1 MTPGF
6 ARWARR
12 HARPARASHVLAA
25 KLVAIFTGVGLIGAI
40 FLIAVLSSVII
51 PSFKALEATSIQVE
65 MDRTRSALDTV
76 ARTVEL
82 KARDFA
88 EDAAA
93 APDRARDG
101 HVFDDRQVD
110 GVAWLGGA
118 AHDTADGNAHGG
130 DSVQWRTGDGPAIR
144 RAFDDAIRP
153 LPLSRVVGANRSAH
167 FYLRLGDAV
176 AAVGVVRIPG
186 KDARARPQFVL
197 LARRLS
203 PTRLSAASHL
213 PTGLDISFVSDVATM
228 AATRTALRIVV
239 PMRGADGH
247 AVAGAAFTVRRE
259 FAVLGQRML
268 LLAVAGSIVLL
279 LLLLLALRRMIT
291 TQVLRPLARV
301 ERHMKTVQRSGTLAP
316 LPGPMRADEIGSLAT
331 SFNAMLEQL
340 QDLRQQ
346 LELQNFALGKSES
359 ATAMLHNVR
368 NALTPVSTILSRA
381 ITQTAPVDLSLLE
394 RAVAELADDPIP
406 SARRAK
412 LAAFVA
418 TAVAAEA
425 QDRRER
431 HHALTVAREAMG
443 QVLEII
449 GQQQQA
455 AHERPE
461 LAPCDV
467 TDIIA
472 RNATIARYAGSVS
485 ISVDFPEHPCH
496 VLASRIILSQVI
508 GNLFANAADA
518 IAAAGTGRGSIR
530 VTIDRIG
537 DTAEIAIHDDGEGF
551 AAGAA
556 PNLFQRGYS
565 TRQHKVGGLGLHWC
579 ANAMQAMHGK
589 LGLDSAGPGQGAVA
603 TLTLRLAPD
612 ASDPA

>member
-1 MTPGF
+1 MIPRL
-6 ARWARR
+6 ARWIR
-12 HARPARASHVLAA
+12 HRTGSARASRALAA
-25 KLVAIFTGVGLIGAI
+25 KLVAILTGIGLIGAI

-51 PSFKALEATSIQVE
+51 PSFKTLEATSIQVE
-65 MDRTRSALDTV
+65 MDRSRTALESV

-93 APDRARDG
+93 APNRVQAR
-101 HVFDDRQVD
+101 HIFDDRQVD
-110 GVAWLGGA
+110 GIAWLGGA
-118 AHDTADGNAHGG
+118 EGDTRTGTS
-130 DSVQWRTGDGPAIR
+130 SVQWRDGDGPAIR
-144 RAFDDAIRP
+144 QAFADAIRP
-153 LPLSRVVGANRSAH
+153 LALNRVIGANRSAH
-167 FYLRLGDAV
+167 FYLRLGNVV
-176 AAVGVVRIPG
+176 AAIGVIRIPG
-186 KDARARPQFVL
+186 KDGSTPPQFAL

-203 PTRLSAASHL
+203 PTLLSEASHL
-213 PTGLDISFVSDVATM
+213 PTRVDLSTTSDDATID
-228 AATRTALRIVV
+228 ATRTALRIVV
-239 PMRGADGH
+239 PIFGADGH

-301 ERHMKTVQRSGTLAP
+301 ERHMKTVQRSGTLAL
-316 LPGPMRADEIGSLAT
+316 LPGPMPADEIGSLAT
-331 SFNAMLEQL
+331 SFNAMLRQL

-346 LELQNFALGKSES
+346 LEVQNFALGQSES

-368 NALTPVSTILSRA
+368 NALTPVSTILSGA
-381 ITQTAPVDLSLLE
+381 IAQTAPVDWSLFD
-394 RAVAELADDPIP
+394 RAVTELGDDAVPP
-406 SARRAK
+406 ARREK
-412 LAAFVA
+412 LALFVE
-418 TAVAAEA
+418 TAVAAEV
-425 QDRRER
+425 QDRTER
-431 HHALTVAREAMG
+431 HRALLVAREAMG

-449 GQQQQA
+449 GQQQRA

-461 LAPCDV
+461 LSPCDV

-472 RNATIARYAGSVS
+472 RNATIARYSGSVS
-485 ISVDFPEHPCH
+485 IAVGFPAGPCH

-508 GNLFANAADA
+508 GNLFANSADA
-518 IAAAGTGRGSIR
+518 IAAQGTGSGSIR
-530 VTIDRIG
+530 VTIDHIG
-537 DTAEIAIHDDGEGF
+537 DMAHIAIRDDGEGF
-551 AAGAA
+551 AVGAT

-579 ANAMQAMHGK
+579 ANAMQAMQGT
-589 LGLDSAGPGQGAVA
+589 LRLDSAGPGQGAVA

-612 ASDPA
+612 YGDT